1 MLIVTNKN
9 MKTIPWSEFV
19 ALVAKGD
26 NIVKV
31 DNIEVGVGTSKDEV
45 EIYWEADG
53 EEWHFTFEAGRNEE
67 VSVNN
72 NSAVVFCNE
81 YGVDAFN
88 FEFFNLIPVT
98 I

>member
-1 MLIVTNKN
+1 
-9 MKTIPWSEFV
+9 MKTITWSEFV

-31 DNIEVGVGTSKDEV
+31 DNIEVGTNTHSNAVN
-45 EIYWEADG
+45 IYWEADG
-53 EEWHFTFEAGRNEE
+53 EQWHFTFEKDKNECIE
-67 VSVNN
+67 VEG

-81 YGVDAFN
+81 YDVDAFN